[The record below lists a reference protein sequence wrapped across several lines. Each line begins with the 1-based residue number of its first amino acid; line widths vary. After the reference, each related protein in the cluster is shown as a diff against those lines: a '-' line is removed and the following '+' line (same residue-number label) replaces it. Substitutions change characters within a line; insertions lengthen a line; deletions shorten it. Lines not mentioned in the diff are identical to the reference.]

1 MTADVAN
8 QRTLYVT
15 TDLGIYRDIEQ
26 AMYMTWSVPWHYPSN
41 NHKLAR
47 SFDDHGLQTH
57 GIMSR
62 WSLDAFLKV
71 PGSTNATRADCLL
84 RQIGFSV
91 LP

>member
-8 QRTLYVT
+8 QHTLYVT

-47 SFDDHGLQTH
+47 SFDDHGL
-57 GIMSR
+57 
-62 WSLDAFLKV
+62 
-71 PGSTNATRADCLL
+71 
-84 RQIGFSV
+84 
-91 LP
+91 